1 MKQVLFVD
9 DESKVL
15 DGLKRSLRP
24 LRDEWNMTFVT
35 SGAEALKTLEQAPF
49 DVIISDMRMPEMD
62 GAQLL
67 TEVQQRY
74 PQIIRIVL
82 SGQSDQEM
90 VYQSIGATHRY
101 LAKPCESE
109 VLKTVVL
116 RACTLR
122 ELLTNDL
129 LRRLVTGMQQ
139 LPSQPTLYAEVRK
152 EAESKTASLKAIGA
166 IISKDLGMT
175 AKILQLVNSA
185 YFGFYGKVA
194 TAEQAVNL
202 LGVDTVQALVLTTH
216 AFSHFASI
224 QGSEFNIG
232 LLWEASTQTGAIAR
246 AIARAERAP
255 TLMVDEAY
263 TAGMLHDVGMLV
275 LAANLRSRYDVILK
289 TAHERGVL
297 LWEAERQELGTTHA
311 DVGAY
316 LLGLWGLG
324 DSIVEAVAFHHHPS
338 DCVGKTFSPLTAVHV
353 ANVLQQELSQQATG
367 DVPSK
372 IDLTYLDSLQ
382 MADRLPRWREV
393 AGAVQQSEEK
403 ERAHG

>member
-24 LRDEWNMTFVT
+24 LRNEWNMTFVT

-49 DVIISDMRMPEMD
+49 DVIISDMRMPGMD

-74 PQIIRIVL
+74 PEIIRIVL

-90 VYQSIGATHRY
+90 VYQSIDATHRY
-101 LAKPCESE
+101 LAKPCETE

-139 LPSQPTLYAEVRK
+139 IPSQPTLYAEVRR

-216 AFSHFASI
+216 AFSHFAST
-224 QGSEFNIG
+224 QGSQFNIAQ
-232 LLWEASTQTGAIAR
+232 LWEASTQTGVIAR
-246 AIARAERAP
+246 AIAKSEQAP
-255 TLMVDEAY
+255 TLMIDEAY

-275 LAANLRSRYDVILK
+275 LAANLLTRYDGILK
-289 TAHERGVL
+289 TAHERGIA
-297 LWEAERQELGTTHA
+297 LWEAERQELGATHA

-324 DSIVEAVAFHHHPS
+324 DPIVEAVAFHHRPS

-367 DVPSK
+367 DVPSQ
-372 IDLTYLDSLQ
+372 IDVTYLDSLH

-393 AGAVQQSEEK
+393 AGAVQQLEEK

>member
-1 MKQVLFVD
+1 MKHVLFVD

-24 LRDEWNMTFVT
+24 LRDEWIMTFVT

-67 TEVQQRY
+67 IEVQQRY

-82 SGQSDQEM
+82 SGQSDQDM

-101 LAKPCESE
+101 LSKPCESE

-122 ELLTNDL
+122 ELLTNEL

-139 LPSQPTLYAEVRK
+139 IPSQPTLYAEVRR

-175 AKILQLVNSA
+175 AKMLQLVNSA
-185 YFGFYGKVA
+185 YFGFYGRVA

-202 LGVDTVQALVLTTH
+202 LGVDTVQALVLTAH
-216 AFSHFASI
+216 AFSYFASI
-224 QGSEFNIG
+224 QGSQFNIG
-232 LLWEASTQTGAIAR
+232 HLWEASTQTGAIAR
-246 AIARAERAP
+246 AIAKAEQAS
-255 TLMVDEAY
+255 TLMIDEAY
-263 TAGMLHDVGMLV
+263 TAGLLHDVGMLV

-289 TAHERGVL
+289 TAHERRVQV
-297 LWEAERQELGTTHA
+297 WESERQELGATHA
-311 DVGAY
+311 EVGAY

-324 DSIVEAVAFHHHPS
+324 DPIVEAVAFHHHPS
-338 DCVGKTFSPLTAVHV
+338 DCVGKSFSPLTAVHV

-367 DVPSK
+367 DVPSQ
-372 IDLTYLDSLQ
+372 IDMPYLDSLH
-382 MADRLPRWREV
+382 MSDRLPRWREV
-393 AGAVQQSEEK
+393 AGVVQQPEEK